1 MNEYNWYIHWY
12 IHRYIHCIHFTIRY
26 IHRYIHCRYTFYNEV
41 CMFELWF
48 SVYPRNFI
56 YEANMRLGDLGVHI
70 PSIQREN
77 WEWWEGVIREGGGG
91 WIILYHAAGG
101 TEINSNSMQNFII
114 CTGNEWVQTT
124 GKINKILFANES
136 TINALRTLFYNR

>member
-1 MNEYNWYIHWY
+1 MLMSEYKPTY
-12 IHRYIHCIHFTIRY
+12 IHRYIPMY
-26 IHRYIHCRYTFYNEV
+26 IHNIGTYIVYILQWG
-41 CMFELWF
+41 MFELWF

-77 WEWWEGVIREGGGG
+77 WEWWEGVIREEGG

-124 GKINKILFANES
+124 GKINKILFANDS
-136 TINALRTLFYNR
+136 TINALRTSFYNR